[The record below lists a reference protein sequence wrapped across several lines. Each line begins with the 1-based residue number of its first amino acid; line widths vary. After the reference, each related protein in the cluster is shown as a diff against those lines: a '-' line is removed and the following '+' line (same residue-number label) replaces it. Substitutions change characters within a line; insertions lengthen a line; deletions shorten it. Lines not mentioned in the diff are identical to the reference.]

1 MKISAV
7 IITKNEEKNITR
19 CLESLKWV
27 DEIIV
32 VDSESTDKTV
42 EIAKSFN
49 AKIVSPIWE
58 GYGKAKNSGVD
69 AACGE
74 WILSV
79 DADEELSEK
88 LKVEIKEIINNSDA
102 CDGYYLKRKTKF
114 MGQWILHCG
123 WYPDYILR
131 LFKKSKGRFDDKVIH
146 ERVIVMGTTG
156 KTNGELLHYSY
167 ESLEQY
173 FEKFNRYTTIS
184 AKEEFS
190 KGTKVGVVKLFI
202 KTFAAFV
209 KHYII
214 KLGLL
219 DGTVGFVISVLSA
232 KAVFVKYS
240 KLMELIKKEKHGNKN

>member
-7 IITKNEEKNITR
+7 IITKNEEKNIAR

-27 DEIIV
+27 DEIVV

-42 EIAKSFN
+42 KIAKEYN
-49 AKIVSPIWE
+49 AKIVSPVWG
-58 GYGKAKNSGVD
+58 GYGKAKNFGVD
-69 AACGE
+69 TACGE

-88 LKVEIKEIINNSDA
+88 LTNELKEIINNADA

-114 MGQWILHCG
+114 MGRWILHCG

-146 ERVIVMGTTG
+146 ERVLVSGTTG
-156 KTNGELLHYSY
+156 KTTGELLHYSY
-167 ESLEQY
+167 DNLEQY
-173 FEKFNRYTTIS
+173 FDKFNRYTTIS
-184 AKEEFS
+184 AKEELA
-190 KGTKVGVVKLFI
+190 KGTNVSIAKLLI
-202 KTFAAFV
+202 KPVAAFV
-209 KHYII
+209 KHYIM
-214 KLGLL
+214 KLGFL
-219 DGTVGFVISVLSA
+219 DGTAGFVLSVLSA

-240 KLMELIKKEKHGNKN
+240 KLMELIKKEKNGSKN

>member
-7 IITKNEEKNITR
+7 IITRNEEKNIAR

-27 DEIIV
+27 DEIVV

-42 EIAKSFN
+42 EIAKRYN

-58 GYGKAKNSGVD
+58 GYGKAKNFGVD
-69 AACGE
+69 AVCGE

-88 LKVEIKEIINNSDA
+88 LKIEIKEIISNLDA

-114 MGQWILHCG
+114 MGRWILHCG

-146 ERVIVMGTTG
+146 ERVLVQGTTG

-184 AKEEFS
+184 ANEELA
-190 KGTKVGVVKLFI
+190 KGTNVDIVKLLI
-202 KTFAAFV
+202 KPIAAFL

-214 KLGLL
+214 KLGFL
-219 DGTVGFVISVLSA
+219 DSTAGFVLSVLSA

-240 KLMELIKKEKHGNKN
+240 KLMELIKKEKHDSKN